1 MEVQP
6 NEDNGEVSLTFD
18 PRDAQPYEPLY
29 DHNELQQRLRRDF
42 RQRYSLPF
50 TGLTYPLLVEQQ
62 TAGVEVDTSKHGL
75 LRLKEEL
82 GPLLNCSACPPPSWL
97 TTNGKSLHN
106 LILRRQPPLGR
117 LLGITTGC
125 ARPWVHACPDK
136 KQIMRSK
143 NLVLEHH
150 LFSSLERRSSKLP
163 TWRRQSEAHVLGYAS
178 DPQYLKLDQYFSSQP
193 QVDKSI
199 VVNRVKE
206 GLRRLGA
213 RPVLM
218 RLVPPELVSNVTAHS
233 EDFPL
238 NELVESIAP

>member
-1 MEVQP
+1 M
-6 NEDNGEVSLTFD
+6 
-18 PRDAQPYEPLY
+18 
-29 DHNELQQRLRRDF
+29 
-42 RQRYSLPF
+42 
-50 TGLTYPLLVEQQ
+50 
-62 TAGVEVDTSKHGL
+62 
-75 LRLKEEL
+75 
-82 GPLLNCSACPPPSWL
+82 
-97 TTNGKSLHN
+97 
-106 LILRRQPPLGR
+106 
-117 LLGITTGC
+117 
-125 ARPWVHACPDK
+125 
-136 KQIMRSK
+136 
-143 NLVLEHH
+143 
-150 LFSSLERRSSKLP
+150 
-163 TWRRQSEAHVLGYAS
+163 LGYAS